1 MENTKQCPYCGEE
14 IMAAAK
20 KCRHCGEWL
29 NAQSPSMKNPIIEN
43 NQGANIADKLEASI
57 STYITSCAKKFK
69 TIFLLGDN
77 LSDSI
82 IRQHR
87 KYAPIKSDEKVL
99 MAVNK
104 IVLYPFSG
112 LGIIIT
118 NKFLYYRLVNHNFKI
133 IPLITMFKKKPVGS
147 IPLTDIESITIGGDV
162 MTIGGEYFGNE
173 FIVNGRVIGLLPFT
187 AFNWDAA
194 AEELN
199 QILKVLNHK
208 G

>member
-1 MENTKQCPYCGEE
+1 MKRCPYCGEE

-29 NAQSPSMKNPIIEN
+29 NAQSPSMKNHIVVNVN
-43 NQGANIADKLEASI
+43 NQETNIADKLEASI
-57 STYITSCAKKFK
+57 STYIASHAKKFK

-77 LSDSI
+77 LSNSI
-82 IRQHR
+82 ISQHR
-87 KYAPIKSDEKVL
+87 KYASIKSDEKVL

-118 NKFLYYRLVNHNFKI
+118 NKTLYYRLVNHNFKI

-147 IPLTDIESITIGGDV
+147 IPLTDIEAITIGGDV

-173 FIVNGRVIGLLPFT
+173 FIVNGQVIGLLPFT
-187 AFNWDAA
+187 AFNWNAA

-199 QILKVLNHK
+199 QIFKVFNHNE
-208 G
+208 

>member
-1 MENTKQCPYCGEE
+1 
-14 IMAAAK
+14 
-20 KCRHCGEWL
+20 
-29 NAQSPSMKNPIIEN
+29 
-43 NQGANIADKLEASI
+43 
-57 STYITSCAKKFK
+57 
-69 TIFLLGDN
+69 
-77 LSDSI
+77 
-82 IRQHR
+82 
-87 KYAPIKSDEKVL
+87 

-118 NKFLYYRLVNHNFKI
+118 DKFLYYRLVNHNFKI

-199 QILKVLNHK
+199 QIFKVFNHK
-208 G
+208 R